1 MSSLELQVSCKLH
14 GKASAAESGRMSFA
28 KSRSLWLVFSSE
40 FCENVVE
47 QVHLSMVKKEE

>member
-28 KSRSLWLVFSSE
+28 KSRILWLVFSSE